1 MAKGMR
7 VDWLGG
13 AGLRSIMQSGEVSG
27 MVNGEAEKVRA
38 AADLNGG
45 RSVYEVSPYMGV
57 ARARASVSTGN
68 PAAIVENL
76 KHNTLLRGLGGGGG

>member
-1 MAKGMR
+1 MAKRMR

-13 AGLRSIMQSGEVSG
+13 AGLRSIMQSGEVSSI
-27 MVNGEAEKVRA
+27 VNGEAEKIRA
-38 AADLNGG
+38 AADNGG

-76 KHNTLLRGLGGGGG
+76 KHDTLLRGLGGGGG